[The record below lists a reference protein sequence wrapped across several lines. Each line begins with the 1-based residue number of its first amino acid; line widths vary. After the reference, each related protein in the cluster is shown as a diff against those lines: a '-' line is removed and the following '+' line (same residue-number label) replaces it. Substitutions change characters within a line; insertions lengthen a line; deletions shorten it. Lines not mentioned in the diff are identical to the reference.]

1 MPEEEVKLGD
11 YRGFLKALRVDSEG
25 NYVEPAAPSFT
36 IATDMAPAPEAKYD
50 QGLNLFTEDVDALRR
65 SNQSSWDVVE
75 NAFQN
80 AGATALM
87 EIPEGIGY
95 IGTGVAN
102 LFGNVWQED
111 SNGFIDTQNSLST
124 WARQTKE
131 SMIESNPIYAR
142 EEDQNFD
149 PFNAMS
155 WATNAGSIGSTIS
168 LLIPGMAIGRGA
180 GFLAT
185 KAASRLV
192 GLSKIGKASAKVTGA
207 IRTAEQVAAATKA
220 QIKATNIVGKAGNI
234 AGTTAATLSS
244 RHAENMLEGFGTYD
258 QSLTESLMENYD
270 MSYDQAKAESAF
282 LLANP
287 ESALTSKYKED
298 YLKAADAAA
307 KTTTWNWAAGTMDYA
322 QYAMAFGGLNKL
334 FKVGGAATRGANKA
348 SKLANYAKKGWNSSR
363 KLAFQAGSE
372 ALEETYQAVVG
383 QEALREGKMFEEG
396 FSERLDG
403 YLASEELQSAAMMGA
418 VMGGGFHTMGA
429 VFNKASGKVNDKLL
443 QYEALSKLKQKDGAL
458 GVKNFGL
465 GAIIQRDIN
474 LNGNLNNVIKSLTK
488 FSKTQEETTDEFTQT
503 VEMINGLNEQVLR
516 MSSEVDEKG
525 NAAYTPSQLADIAT
539 YSFIAQKAIQDG
551 RIINTE
557 IDNTY
562 QQLEKEGGIT
572 SPEVTNHR
580 NYIEREA
587 IIRFL
592 GAKKGKP
599 DAAEQK
605 FLDSLKERK
614 LQLDETIKADNK
626 PFKKTLKDGS
636 LLSKQFTALNQ
647 GMISESYR
655 SKVGKLQTAKGFE
668 ENEVV
673 KAQLREEAKAKE
685 QAGTVAGYSDR
696 TQKATTVEEVE
707 AIKTEEKEQIGGEP
721 ENTNRTTTIA
731 LLTEMPKVKAIL
743 ENKELSPEDK
753 IKNLATLL
761 QGNAAAHH
769 RAIPEFGDTL
779 NITLDNDPQK
789 AAEQLVTNYNELQ
802 APNNP
807 DPRKDLLNSLLNQ
820 KLSEEV
826 GQEVEDA
833 PDVNT
838 KETNTSTFDSN
849 AETIETSTDES
860 FVGNLLHLAG
870 PEGEVERGDDG
881 TPLNHIFYDFQ
892 TKGDKSID
900 KHLNPKFKVKGEKV
914 SYVIDGTDEY
924 NQGDRGDSKR
934 TYRIEMFVNVNE
946 EEIFIG
952 VIPEYRGKG
961 KNRKKVAPELRKAI
975 ESEYENSGAR
985 DAGDRFTS
993 EKKGQV
999 KSKLPGRILNLPN
1012 GGFADLNTILEKYP
1026 NVKLI
1031 TTVVT
1036 NGNVKLAGLEE
1047 AGLIPDN
1054 LVIKNSENLA
1064 AAGKNKEGKTILKGG
1079 YVYALV
1085 PAPDGRYFPVR
1096 LFTKKVGEV
1105 DSLKNTVSNLVDG
1118 LYDSNPE
1125 VAKEALSQLKN
1136 LIHINRDKSNFKIEL
1151 EEGVVLVNSQEA
1163 EQEKL
1168 KEALLSTE
1176 EGKGTIAFIDKAK
1189 INSGNYN
1196 TDVAE
1201 YLDHNMDVSV
1211 GIHSP
1216 SYKVN
1221 VQSAAP
1227 VTQPSERSEETIA
1240 DETATGATTE
1250 QASKESSRLQKR
1262 IDKAKSDFASAT
1274 DIGGKVKA
1282 VTNFLNNATA
1292 STASVSKED
1301 MAWYRASKAE
1311 LEAEGYVFDGE
1322 IGREVSDSEI
1332 IEIGNRRESDQVPK
1346 GVMIIDRVSK
1356 PKRLVNGKQVER
1368 PIYDV
1373 IEGTGTTAERE
1384 ALAAEVESIEDS
1396 MTPQNIKETR
1406 PKLAAANK
1414 ALQDYDAANF
1424 TSPIQTEINTKTEET
1439 VEQGETQDLVSFIK
1453 GTTAEVKVKEL
1464 ETERDKKLDNI
1475 GTIDKGSY
1483 YETSNEGYY
1492 FRLNPDFSF
1501 KEVGMYVKGDYVS
1514 YPGMAGAKWKTETES
1529 VPLKRLEKK
1538 IPEIKEQ
1545 VKRILE
1551 SEESQ
1556 RKTINEKYK
1565 KLIAEAKEAQSTQ
1578 QSEEAA
1584 KELDSAVEDSGAL
1597 DISGDFKTSVI
1608 SEEEVNSAEDVEDEI
1623 NFISNVLGGDALVQ
1637 TYVDE
1642 GELVGD
1648 IPTVAGL
1655 VQQVKSKGQV
1665 LEGLFTEAGIY
1676 LRTKGTKGRGY
1687 HEAFHAV
1694 FTLGLTS
1701 TQREQVLADARNRYN
1716 DTTSTDLEIEEKLA
1730 EEFRVLMISNKALS
1744 GLKGALK
1751 RFMYAL
1757 KDAIN
1762 HLFNRT
1768 SPLNVDRLFGDIEI
1782 GKFRN
1787 KIQFKKEFKVFKPMA
1802 SEVKSEGISN
1812 AHVKEYKDLYRHLVS
1827 RVLAT
1832 VKAQDGYEGLTSTQA
1847 LRKAATNRRGD
1858 VVLFLNDTIFN
1869 HMIKE
1874 RNNSTEEADK
1884 VEINNFLLNYF
1895 SFEKV
1900 DGKLVTSKKGKMS
1913 AMLADSIFSL
1923 RDYGIV
1929 INPNIQEIV
1938 TLEDNVDIE
1947 EAFEGAEEAEEKDNF
1962 FRSRMEEDN
1971 RQRIPSTVRTKLHT
1985 IPKLDKEGNKT
1996 YSPIMGTVQY
2006 YDGEAVISSLE
2017 SSISNSHSV
2026 GHMIEKLE
2034 KLNQPWVPQLLQLA
2048 QEKEIQSTLWTG
2060 IGDNQFIKY
2069 FGVDNKG
2076 KIYLANRKTLKTIV
2090 RDTLASAYTVDSNPY
2105 LNNEAKGK
2113 EALEEFTEI
2122 RKEIRDFSNND
2133 ASDETLSPILDKLAN
2148 LLERSFIPLNREG
2161 LDALMG
2167 FSSLF
2172 PSLKSKATNFNE
2184 GTLLQLNS
2192 IYADMSNGRNPF
2204 SVLPKIG
2211 TSVRST
2217 LENFAKDYA
2226 EISDLKVQPV
2236 FFGANKKPK
2245 YSLVESNYLSKLI
2258 TLIQKNPKEFKNN
2271 VKGYLADMPIMDDL
2285 KDIDIYLLENTATEK
2300 SGKRSY
2306 LDISPEELNRAN
2318 MNAFFNNKFG
2328 KNNMGLFSIPIPSD
2342 SKMLYYLQFPK
2353 QTTEGAVTKLAQVAI
2368 AEQRRIDEFAH
2379 ENNSGVR
2386 NISNIEK
2393 NRKNFQYFPFLNN
2406 VKFKIT
2412 KENEGQIKDAIRNYL
2427 EEEYETFVSKL
2438 KEFGQTDRISDG
2450 REVWE
2455 SRKEG
2460 LTLKSFTE
2468 FANSN
2473 TGGLIKLA
2481 NGESI
2486 RILNGKGDLELTGQ
2500 EVKKFNISGFTDL
2513 GSLKDSKFIPSG
2525 EKEAAKNYFYNAFY
2539 HNTQITELVHKSP
2552 AYYKGVA
2559 DFFKR
2564 VKQGNTNG
2572 TSPAESITAKVKV
2585 KADVLAENS
2594 SEEKVALKKAGKKDK
2609 TTQDLIE
2616 KAENNTTDGA
2626 TFISMAKYK
2635 EYMEAIQ
2642 QWDADK
2648 EVAYGKYLKAAKNWK
2663 PGTAFKNPL
2672 TAKENQDLFKGFKPF
2687 MFTEREVKNDD
2698 GISIGT
2704 SSPVQ
2709 LKNSIQV
2716 LTPELVVLGGNAG
2729 NLAEAYNEMYVNEE
2743 KADLIAFSSAVKVGN
2758 PGVDQIM
2765 EVNLK
2770 DMLLA
2775 QNTPSHW
2782 YEHVARIGS
2791 QMRVHQM
2798 NNIALEANY
2807 NLKGENVK
2815 GADLLVLLNKLTE
2828 ANLKEDNE
2836 RLTSIINNSEEDYQ
2850 VLRQEIV
2857 KVLTNRGAPTAIINS
2872 INDSIEVS
2880 DKEIIPKLYSS
2891 YGSKEAESV
2900 VAALFKSRVFK
2911 QKLPGGQF
2919 VNFTSYGLSDN
2930 LEYKVDE
2937 TANKLTMEAY
2947 LPAWSKDLLDL
2958 PVKEDGTVD
2967 MSKVDPEVLE
2977 LVGFRTP
2984 TESKYSI
2991 VAIEVK
2997 GFLPANLGGNIVL
3010 PKGITSRTGLDFDID
3025 KMFVFTPHNTTQKEI
3040 DKVVVDESFE
3050 VDKGPN
3056 QSRKARENG
3065 LISIYYAISSNL
3077 KSHGEE
3083 SIGPGHFE
3091 NLKEAA
3097 YTAYLKN
3104 NVSDHKAKSAGE
3116 LSGMSIKEKGEII
3129 EEEEAKKYNIA
3140 NPSTQLE
3147 FYNRIQSGG
3156 NLIGVLVNHL
3166 INNIKSKSTS
3176 LELKDPITI
3185 NGQEYK
3191 SLSSNN
3197 MDIDYRLQEF
3207 ATAIVDNTKDPLAA
3221 FINLN
3226 INTADAY
3233 MAAIRLGLPIDYT
3246 VALFSTP
3253 LAIKL
3258 YNSSKTTGKPFLV
3271 EAQKA
3276 LTELQGERKEG
3287 SESSGGYTNL
3297 NLEDLFDSTRQGG
3310 FTFKNNTSIEK
3321 EELLNTFI
3329 KLSEVGADLST
3340 VIRGTK
3346 LDASAASTSAAGVML
3361 QNKMVEKVT
3370 EDNFTSIQGTGKF
3383 FSEDGILKM
3392 YKENAHDPVR
3402 EAYAKFFPY
3411 FNESFEGLVTKFLE
3425 TVPAD
3430 AFLNDRVI
3438 SNMFKHAETYHIA
3451 NHDGLARFSTEVVM
3465 KSVHKAFIEFKRDYA
3480 ASYPTLISALRL
3492 ETQKVDPSLEEDRIV
3507 VNRSAISKD
3516 QINLAHEEWKAMM
3529 SNEENA
3535 GFARNL
3541 LAYALKTTGYT
3552 PSPFSIINLIHP
3564 DAFNETFGSEQSIEG
3579 RLESLLNNVDV
3590 PFDNFMSFYVR
3601 NVFKEDNSFLLKADE
3616 AAKEEDGTL
3625 VIKKVNG
3632 EVPSYYKNT
3641 IGNAV
3646 DFLIKRDKEGDRL
3659 FALDEGEDNKITYIE
3674 VSSLGTKFYRQD
3686 YTPAEESL
3694 ELPEGKRK
3702 LTEEPLNK
3710 FEPLIGTTEKGE
3722 PSAEDIGTPFE
3733 FPVQENTVAK
3743 KTTFEEY
3750 FKAVESSTTKAQAFS
3765 REEWNKLP
3773 LEEQKAVMD
3782 DIKKCDG

>member
-11 YRGFLKALRVDSEG
+11 YRGFLKSLDVDSEG
-25 NYVEPAAPSFT
+25 NYVEPTALSYT
-36 IATDMAPAPEAKYD
+36 IATGITPAPEAKYD
-50 QGLNLFTEDVDALRR
+50 QGLNLYTEDVDALRR

-102 LFGNVWQED
+102 LFGSAWQED

-142 EEDQNFD
+142 QEDQNFD

-168 LLIPGMAIGRGA
+168 LLIPGMGIGRGA
-180 GFLAT
+180 AFLAT

-220 QIKATNIVGKAGNI
+220 QIKATNIVGKAGSI
-234 AGTTAATLSS
+234 TGTTAATLSS

-287 ESALTSKYKED
+287 EAALTSKYKED

-334 FKVGGAATRGANKA
+334 FKIGGAATKGVNKA

-488 FSKTQEETTDEFTQT
+488 FSKTQEEPTDEFTQT

-539 YSFIAQKAIQDG
+539 YSFIAQKAVQDG

-572 SPEVTNHR
+572 SSEVTNHR

-626 PFKKTLKDGS
+626 PFTKTLKDGN

-685 QAGTVAGYSDR
+685 KAGTVSGYSGR
-696 TQKATTVEEVE
+696 VQKATSVDEIE
-707 AIKTEEKEQIGGEP
+707 AIKKEEEEQIGDA
-721 ENTNRTTTIA
+721 ENVDRTTTTA

-743 ENKELSPEDK
+743 ESEELSLDDK

-769 RAIPEFGDTL
+769 KAIPVFGDTL
-779 NITLDNDPQK
+779 NITLNKDPQE
-789 AAEQLVTNYNELQ
+789 AAKELVEKYDELQ
-802 APNNP
+802 KPNNP
-807 DPRKDLLNSLLNQ
+807 DPRKNDLNSLLNK

-849 AETIETSTDES
+849 PVTITSTDES
-860 FVGNLLHLAG
+860 FVGNLFHLAG
-870 PEGEVERGDDG
+870 PEGEVERKDDG
-881 TPLNHIFYDFQ
+881 TPSFHPLYDLQ
-892 TKGDKSID
+892 TKGDVSID
-900 KHLNPKFKVKGEKV
+900 KHLDPKFLVDEKEV
-914 SYVIDGTDEY
+914 SYVIDGSYEY
-924 NQGDRGDSKR
+924 NQGDRDDSKR

-952 VIPEYRGKG
+952 VIPEYTGKG
-961 KNRKKVAPELRKAI
+961 KNRKKVAPKLREAV
-975 ESEYENSGAR
+975 ESEYEASEAR
-985 DAGDRFTS
+985 TAGTRFTS
-993 EKKGQV
+993 KEKGQV
-999 KSKLPGRILNLPN
+999 KSKLPGRIVNLPD
-1012 GGFADLNTILEKYP
+1012 GEVADLNTILKKYP
-1026 NVKLI
+1026 DVKLI
-1031 TTVVT
+1031 TTVVA
-1036 NGNVKLAGLEE
+1036 NGTVTLAGLKE
-1047 AGLIPDN
+1047 AELTPAN
-1054 LVIKNSENLA
+1054 LVITNSENLA
-1064 AAGKNKEGKTILKGG
+1064 AGKNKKGETILKGG

-1085 PAPDGRYFPVR
+1085 PAPDGRYFPVK

-1105 DSLKNTVSNLVDG
+1105 KDLKNTVSGLVDE
-1118 LYDSNPE
+1118 LYNNPE
-1125 VAKEALSQLKN
+1125 VAKDALEQLKN
-1136 LIHINRDKSNFKIEL
+1136 LIHINRSKSNFTIKL
-1151 EEGVVLVNSQEA
+1151 EEGSVLVNDQKV

-1168 KEALLSTE
+1168 KELLLSTE
-1176 EGKGTIAFIDKAK
+1176 EGKGTIAFIDKGK

-1221 VQSAAP
+1221 VQYTAP
-1227 VTQPSERSEETIA
+1227 AKQPSERSKETIA
-1240 DETATGATTE
+1240 DDTATGAPTGATTPTQQTSDPTTAPTTE
-1250 QASKESSRLQKR
+1250 G
-1262 IDKAKSDFASAT
+1262 T
-1274 DIGGKVKA
+1274 VDIPVNDMTIVYNPQTGEMTFKTTGG
-1282 VTNFLNNATA
+1282 TPNET
-1292 STASVSKED
+1292 VS
-1301 MAWYRASKAE
+1301 
-1311 LEAEGYVFDGE
+1311 
-1322 IGREVSDSEI
+1322 
-1332 IEIGNRRESDQVPK
+1332 
-1346 GVMIIDRVSK
+1346 
-1356 PKRLVNGKQVER
+1356 
-1368 PIYDV
+1368 
-1373 IEGTGTTAERE
+1373 
-1384 ALAAEVESIEDS
+1384 
-1396 MTPQNIKETR
+1396 
-1406 PKLAAANK
+1406 NK
-1414 ALQDYDAANF
+1414 AL
-1424 TSPIQTEINTKTEET
+1424 
-1439 VEQGETQDLVSFIK
+1439 V
-1453 GTTAEVKVKEL
+1453 
-1464 ETERDKKLDNI
+1464 R
-1475 GTIDKGSY
+1475 
-1483 YETSNEGYY
+1483 YETTQGTLRRVTYNNTEYAILSDDRIISLSKASTG
-1492 FRLNPDFSF
+1492 
-1501 KEVGMYVKGDYVS
+1501 KEVF
-1514 YPGMAGAKWKTETES
+1514 KTG
-1529 VPLKRLEKK
+1529 PQRNK
-1538 IPEIKEQ
+1538 
-1545 VKRILE
+1545 ILE
-1551 SEESQ
+1551 QAGEVPTPTQ
-1556 RKTINEKYK
+1556 P
-1565 KLIAEAKEAQSTQ
+1565 TQ
-1578 QSEEAA
+1578 QSGEVTEEDQGQD
-1584 KELDSAVEDSGAL
+1584 LLSFISAEDITNADNANKVEDIINVNVNSNILTVDVDSKFNKG
-1597 DISGDFKTSVI
+1597 SVI
-1608 SEEEVNSAEDVEDEI
+1608 SEEEVNSAEDVKDEI

-1701 TQREQVLADARNRYN
+1701 TQREQVLADARKRYN

-1812 AHVKEYKDLYRHLVS
+1812 AHVKEYKNLYRYLVS
-1827 RVLAT
+1827 KVLDT
-1832 VKAQDGYEGLTSTQA
+1832 FKVQSEYKGLSSIQV
-1847 LRKAATNRRGD
+1847 LRKAAAGYREGD

-1869 HMIKE
+1869 TMIKE
-1874 RNNSTEEADK
+1874 RNNSTNEVYKE
-1884 VEINNFLLNYF
+1884 EINNFLLNYF
-1895 SFEKV
+1895 SFEKK
-1900 DGKLVTSKKGKMS
+1900 DGGLVTKKEKMS
-1913 AMLADSIFSL
+1913 AMLADSMFSL

-1938 TLEDNVDIE
+1938 TLEDNIDIE
-1947 EAFEGAEEAEEKDNF
+1947 EAFESAEESEEKDNF

-2034 KLNQPWVPQLLQLA
+2034 KLNQPWVPQLLELA
-2048 QEKEIQSTLWTG
+2048 NSEKEIQSTLWTG

-2076 KIYLANRKTLKTIV
+2076 RIYLANRKTLTTIV

-2122 RKEIRDFSNND
+2122 RKEIIEFLKND
-2133 ASDETLSPILDKLAN
+2133 ASDETLGPILDRLAD

-2172 PSLKSKATNFNE
+2172 EDLKSKAANFNE
-2184 GTLLQLNS
+2184 GTLTHLNA

-2204 SVLPKIG
+2204 IVP
-2211 TSVRST
+2211 SVRSS

-2258 TLIQKNPKEFKNN
+2258 TLIQKNPEEFKNN
-2271 VKGYLADMPIMDDL
+2271 VKGYLADMPIMKDLADL

-2318 MNAFFNNKFG
+2318 MNAFFNNKF
-2328 KNNMGLFSIPIPSD
+2328 KKDMGLFPIPIPSD

-2353 QTTEGAVTKLAQVAI
+2353 ITTERAVAKLAQVAI

-2393 NRKNFQYFPFLNN
+2393 NRKNFQYFPFLKN
-2406 VKFKIT
+2406 VGFKIT
-2412 KENEGQIKDAIRNYL
+2412 QENELQIKAAIRNYL

-2438 KEFGQTDRISDG
+2438 KGFGQTDRISDG
-2450 REVWE
+2450 REIWE
-2455 SRKEG
+2455 SRKKEG
-2460 LTLKSFTE
+2460 LTPKSFTE

-2486 RILNGKGDLELTGQ
+2486 RIVSKDKLILTGQ
-2500 EVKKFNISGFTDL
+2500 EVKEFNVSEFTDL
-2513 GSLKDSKFIPSG
+2513 ESLENSKFIPSG

-2539 HNTQITELVHKSP
+2539 YNTQITELVHKSP

-2564 VKQGNTNG
+2564 VKQGNTPG

-2585 KADVLAENS
+2585 KADVLVENS
-2594 SEEKVALKKAGKKDK
+2594 NEEEAALQKAGKKDN
-2609 TTQDLIE
+2609 TTQNLIAE
-2616 KAENNTTDGA
+2616 AENNTTDGA

-2648 EVAYGKYLKAAKNWK
+2648 EVAYGKYLQAAKNWK

-2672 TAKENQDLFKGFKPF
+2672 TAKQNQDLFKGFKPF
-2687 MFTEREVKNDD
+2687 MFTEREVKNNE

-2743 KADLIAFSSAVKVGN
+2743 KVDLIAFSSAVKVGN

-2791 QMRVHQM
+2791 QMRNHMM
-2798 NNIALEANY
+2798 NNIDLEADY
-2807 NLKGENVK
+2807 NIGGTNVK
-2815 GADLLVLLNKLTE
+2815 GADLSILLSQLTE
-2828 ANLKEDNE
+2828 ANLKEDSE

-2872 INDSIEVS
+2872 INTSIEVS

-2891 YGSKEAESV
+2891 YGAKEAESV

-2937 TANKLTMEAY
+2937 KANKLTMEAY

-2958 PVKEDGTVD
+2958 PVKEDGTID
-2967 MSKVDPEVLE
+2967 MSKVDSKVLE

-2991 VAIEVK
+2991 VAIKVK

-3025 KMFVFTPHNTTQKEI
+3025 KMFVFTPHNTTTYKDSEQKEI
-3040 DKVVVDESFE
+3040 DKVVVDESFDIAE
-3050 VDKGPN
+3050 GPN

-3091 NLKEAA
+3091 NLKDAA

-3104 NVSDHKAKSAGE
+3104 NVGDYKAKSAGG
-3116 LSGMSIKEKGEII
+3116 LAGMSIKAKGEII
-3129 EEEEAKKYNIA
+3129 EAEEAKKYNIA
-3140 NPSTQLE
+3140 NPLTHLE
-3147 FYNRIQSGG
+3147 FYDRVQSGG

-3166 INNIKSKSTS
+3166 INNIKAKFTEV
-3176 LELKDPITI
+3176 ELKDPITI

-3197 MDIDYRLQEF
+3197 MGIDYRLQEF
-3207 ATAIVDNTKDPLAA
+3207 ATAIVDNTKEPLAA

-3253 LAIKL
+3253 LARKL
-3258 YNSSKTTGKPFLV
+3258 HRSSLLTGKPFLV

-3297 NLEDLFDSTRQGG
+3297 NLEDLFDSKRQVS
-3310 FTFKNNTSIEK
+3310 FTFKDNTSTEK

-3411 FNESFEGLVTKFLE
+3411 FNKSFEGLVTKFLE

-3451 NHDGLARFSTEVVM
+3451 NHDGLARFPTKLVM
-3465 KSVHKAFIEFKRDYA
+3465 ERVHEAFIKFKRDYA

-3492 ETQKVDPSLEEDRIV
+3492 ETQQVDPSLEENRIV

-3529 SNEENA
+3529 NNEENA
-3535 GFARNL
+3535 DFARNL

-3564 DAFNETFGSEQSIEG
+3564 DAFNERFGSEESIEE
-3579 RLESLLNNVDV
+3579 RLESLLNNVNV

-3616 AAKEEDGTL
+3616 TAKEEGGTL
-3625 VIKKVNG
+3625 VIEKVNG
-3632 EVPSYYKNT
+3632 EAPSYYKNT
-3641 IGNAV
+3641 VGNAV

-3659 FALDEGEDNKITYIE
+3659 FALQEGEDNKITYIE

-3686 YTPAEESL
+3686 YTPTEESL
-3694 ELPEGKRK
+3694 ELPEGTREP
-3702 LTEEPLNK
+3702 TEELLSK
-3710 FEPLIGTTEKGE
+3710 FEPSIESEESE
-3722 PSAEDIGTPFE
+3722 PLPEDIGP
-3733 FPVQENTVAK
+3733 PVELPAQGESTVAK
-3743 KTTFEEY
+3743 RVTFEEY
-3750 FKAVESSTTKAQAFS
+3750 SEQDKLNAAQAQAF
-3765 REEWNKLP
+3765 E
-3773 LEEQKAVMD
+3773 EEQWADIPAVDQDALMNYMRN
-3782 DIKKCDG
+3782 CNYLGNG

>member
-11 YRGFLKALRVDSEG
+11 YRGFLKSLSVDSEG
-25 NYVEPAAPSFT
+25 NYVELPTPSFF
-36 IATDMAPAPEAKYD
+36 IATDITPAPEAKYD
-50 QGLNLFTEDVDALRR
+50 QGLNLYTEDVDALRR

-102 LFGNVWQED
+102 LFGSVWQED
-111 SNGFIDTQNSLST
+111 SNGFIDTQNALST
-124 WARQTKE
+124 WARETKE

-168 LLIPGMAIGRGA
+168 LLIPGMGIGRGA
-180 GFLAT
+180 AFLAS

-192 GLSKIGKASAKVTGA
+192 GLSKIGKASANVTGA
-207 IRTAEQVAAATKA
+207 IRTAEQIAAATKA
-220 QIKATNIVGKAGNI
+220 ELQASKIVGKAGSI

-258 QSLTESLMENYD
+258 QSLTESLMENHD
-270 MSYDQAKAESAF
+270 MSYDQAKAQSAF

-287 ESALTSKYKED
+287 ESALNSEYKED

-307 KTTTWNWAAGTMDYA
+307 KTTTWNWAAGTLDYV

-334 FKVGGAATRGANKA
+334 FRVGGAATKGVNKA

-363 KLAFQAGSE
+363 KLVFQAGTE
-372 ALEETYQAVVG
+372 AAEETYQAIVSK
-383 QEALREGKMFEEG
+383 EALRGAEMFEEG
-396 FSERLDG
+396 FSERFDE
-403 YLASEELQSAAMMGA
+403 YLADEELQSAAMMGA
-418 VMGGGFHTMGA
+418 VMGGGFHTMGS
-429 VFNKASGKVNDKLL
+429 VFNKASGKLNDKLL
-443 QYEALSKLKQKDGAL
+443 QYETMAKLKKKDGAI

-465 GAIIQRDIN
+465 GSIIQRDIN
-474 LNGNLNNVIKSLTK
+474 LNGNLDNVVKSLNK
-488 FSKTQEETTDEFTQT
+488 FSKSQEPTDEFTQT
-503 VEMINGLNEQVLR
+503 VEMINGLNEQVKQ
-516 MSSEVDEKG
+516 MSSEVDKEG
-525 NAAYTPSQLADIAT
+525 NAAYTPSQLADMAT
-539 YSFIAQKAIQDG
+539 YFFIAQKATQDV
-551 RIINTE
+551 RTINTE
-557 IDNTY
+557 ISNIY
-562 QQLEKEGGIT
+562 QQLEKQGGLT
-572 SPEVTNHR
+572 SPQVSNHR
-580 NYIEREA
+580 NHIELNA
-587 IIRFL
+587 ITQFL

-599 DAAEQK
+599 NAAEQK
-605 FLDSLKERK
+605 FLDTLKERK
-614 LQLDETIKADNK
+614 LELEQLIKEEGVGLVPTSKNGD
-626 PFKKTLKDGS
+626 LVD
-636 LLSKQFTALNQ
+636 KQFTSLNQ
-647 GMISESYR
+647 QMISESYR
-655 SKVGKLQTAKGFE
+655 DKASKLQTAKGFE
-668 ENEVV
+668 EHEVV
-673 KAQLREEAKAKE
+673 KAQMQEDAKARQQE
-685 QAGTVAGYSDR
+685 GTVAGYSDR
-696 TQKATTVEEVE
+696 AQKATTVDEVE
-707 AIKTEEKEQIGGEP
+707 AIEKEEEEEIGGNV
-721 ENTNRTTTIA
+721 NTARTTTTA

-743 ENKELSPEDK
+743 ESKELSPEDR

-761 QGNAAAHH
+761 RGNAAAHH
-769 RAIPEFGDTL
+769 KAMSEFGGNLDLTL
-779 NITLDNDPQK
+779 NKDPQE
-789 AAEQLVTNYNELQ
+789 AAKELVEAYDELQ

-807 DPRKDLLNSLLNQ
+807 DPKKDVFNSILNQ

-826 GQEVEDA
+826 GQEVEEA
-833 PDVNT
+833 PGANT
-838 KETNTSTFDSN
+838 RETNTSTFDSN

-860 FVGNLLHLAG
+860 FVGNLFHLAG
-870 PEGEVERGDDG
+870 REGAVERGDDK
-881 TPLNHIFYDFQ
+881 TPLFHRFYDLQ
-892 TKGDKSID
+892 TKGDVSID
-900 KHLNPKFKVKGEKV
+900 KHLDPKFKIDKAIV
-914 SYVIDGTDEY
+914 SYVIDGSYEY
-924 NQGDRGDSKR
+924 NQGDRDDSKR
-934 TYRIEMFVNVNE
+934 TYRIEMFVNVNG

-952 VIPEYRGKG
+952 VIPEYTGKG
-961 KNRKKVAPELRKAI
+961 KNRKKVAPKLREAV
-975 ESEYENSGAR
+975 ESEYEASGAR

-993 EKKGQV
+993 KEKGQV
-999 KSKLPGRILNLPN
+999 KSKLPGRIVNLPD
-1012 GGFADLNTILEKYP
+1012 GEFADLNTILKKYP
-1026 NVKLI
+1026 DVKLI

-1036 NGNVKLAGLEE
+1036 NGNVTLAGLEE
-1047 AGLIPDN
+1047 AGLSTSNI
-1054 LVIKNSENLA
+1054 VITNPENLA
-1064 AAGKNKEGKTILKGG
+1064 AAGKNKEEQPILKGG

-1085 PAPDGRYFPVR
+1085 PAPDGRYFPVK

-1105 DSLKNTVSNLVDG
+1105 ESLKKEVSGLVDG

-1125 VAKEALSQLKN
+1125 AAKDALSQLKD
-1136 LIHINRDKSNFKIEL
+1136 LIHINRDKSNFKIKL
-1151 EEGVVLVNSQEA
+1151 EEGSVLVNGQKV

-1168 KEALLSTE
+1168 KETLLSTKQG
-1176 EGKGTIAFIDKAK
+1176 EGAIAFIDKAK
-1189 INSGNYN
+1189 MNSGNYN
-1196 TDVAE
+1196 ADVAE
-1201 YLDHNMDVSV
+1201 YLNHNMDVSV

-1221 VQSAAP
+1221 AQFTAPVKPPNERSKETVVDNTATGTTTPPQQIGEAAP
-1227 VTQPSERSEETIA
+1227 VEE
-1240 DETATGATTE
+1240 
-1250 QASKESSRLQKR
+1250 
-1262 IDKAKSDFASAT
+1262 AKPAFSD
-1274 DIGGKVKA
+1274 
-1282 VTNFLNNATA
+1282 
-1292 STASVSKED
+1292 
-1301 MAWYRASKAE
+1301 
-1311 LEAEGYVFDGE
+1311 
-1322 IGREVSDSEI
+1322 
-1332 IEIGNRRESDQVPK
+1332 NR
-1346 GVMIIDRVSK
+1346 
-1356 PKRLVNGKQVER
+1356 
-1368 PIYDV
+1368 
-1373 IEGTGTTAERE
+1373 
-1384 ALAAEVESIEDS
+1384 
-1396 MTPQNIKETR
+1396 
-1406 PKLAAANK
+1406 
-1414 ALQDYDAANF
+1414 
-1424 TSPIQTEINTKTEET
+1424 
-1439 VEQGETQDLVSFIK
+1439 
-1453 GTTAEVKVKEL
+1453 
-1464 ETERDKKLDNI
+1464 
-1475 GTIDKGSY
+1475 
-1483 YETSNEGYY
+1483 
-1492 FRLNPDFSF
+1492 
-1501 KEVGMYVKGDYVS
+1501 
-1514 YPGMAGAKWKTETES
+1514 
-1529 VPLKRLEKK
+1529 VPLKEETFT
-1538 IPEIKEQ
+1538 ITDTDGGTIV
-1545 VKRILE
+1545 VKVQTMMDGSLKAE
-1551 SEESQ
+1551 SETFDQDENSIEFTANQNLGNNDIIIRDGITAEQAVKNAVANESQ
-1556 RKTINEKYK
+1556 GDVVEKTGERSGADFMSPKMLERLTNEQRER
-1565 KLIAEAKEAQSTQ
+1565 LGLTTPVTEAAPTQ
-1578 QSEEAA
+1578 QASEVE
-1584 KELDSAVEDSGAL
+1584 EQGQDLLSLISAENITNADIDPDAL
-1597 DISGDFKTSVI
+1597 DISGDVSKPSVI

-1701 TQREQVLADARNRYN
+1701 TQRGQVLEDARKRYN

-1744 GLKGALK
+1744 GLSGALK

-1787 KIQFKKEFKVFKPMA
+1787 NIQFKKEFKVFKPMA

-1812 AHVKEYKDLYRHLVS
+1812 AHVKEYKNLYRHLAGK
-1827 RVLAT
+1827 VLAT
-1832 VKAQDGYEGLTSTQA
+1832 VKAQPGYEGLSNAQA
-1847 LRKAATNRRGD
+1847 LKKASANRRGD

-1869 HMIKE
+1869 HMIKV
-1874 RNNSTEEADK
+1874 RNNSTDEAYK
-1884 VEINNFLLNYF
+1884 AEINNFLLNYF

-2006 YDGEAVISSLE
+2006 YDGEAVISALE

-2026 GHMIEKLE
+2026 AHMMDKLK
-2034 KLNQPWVPQLLQLA
+2034 KLKQPWVPQLVELA
-2048 QEKEIQSTLWTG
+2048 QKKEIQSTLWTG

-2069 FGVDNKG
+2069 FGVDNRG
-2076 KIYLANRKTLKTIV
+2076 RIYLANRKTLKTIV
-2090 RDTLASAYTVDSNPY
+2090 TDNLASAYTVNSNPY
-2105 LNNEAKGK
+2105 LNNADEGK
-2113 EALEEFTEI
+2113 KALEEFKEI
-2122 RKEIRDFSNND
+2122 REEIRDFSNND

-2161 LDALMG
+2161 LDALMN
-2167 FSSLF
+2167 F
-2172 PSLKSKATNFNE
+2172 PSLFGDLKLKAKNFNE
-2184 GTLLQLNS
+2184 RTLTHLNT
-2192 IYADMSNGRNPF
+2192 IYTDMSNGKNPF
-2204 SVLPKIG
+2204 KGPSSALK
-2211 TSVRST
+2211 
-2217 LENFAKDYA
+2217 EFAKDYA

-2258 TLIQKNPKEFKNN
+2258 TLIQKNPEEFKNN
-2271 VKGYLADMPIMDDL
+2271 VKGYLADMPIMDVDNL
-2285 KDIDIYLLENTATEK
+2285 KNIDIYLLENTATEK

-2318 MNAFFNNKFG
+2318 MNAFFNNKF
-2328 KNNMGLFSIPIPSD
+2328 KEDMGLFPIPIPSD
-2342 SKMLYYLQFPK
+2342 SKMLYYLQLPK
-2353 QTTEGAVTKLAQVAI
+2353 LTTERAVAKLAQVAI

-2379 ENNSGVR
+2379 EKNSGVR
-2386 NISNIEK
+2386 KISNIEK
-2393 NRKNFQYFPFLNN
+2393 NRDKFQYFPYLKEILTLNN
-2406 VKFKIT
+2406 DNVKLEIT
-2412 KENEGQIKDAIRNYL
+2412 QENELQIKDAIRSDL
-2427 EEEYETFVSKL
+2427 EQEYETFVSKL

-2450 REVWE
+2450 REIWE
-2455 SRKEG
+2455 SRTKQKEG

-2468 FANSN
+2468 FAKSESN

-2486 RILNGKGDLELTGQ
+2486 RILNKEGDLELTGQ
-2500 EVKKFNISGFTDL
+2500 EVKKFNVSEFTDFQ
-2513 GSLKDSKFIPSG
+2513 SLKDSKFIPSG
-2525 EKEAAKNYFYNAFY
+2525 EDAKEYFYNAFY

-2564 VKQGNTNG
+2564 VKQGNTPG

-2585 KADVLAENS
+2585 KADVTVKNS
-2594 SEEKVALKKAGKKDK
+2594 DKETAALQKAGKGDE
-2609 TTQDLIE
+2609 TTRDLIE

-2626 TFISMAKYK
+2626 TFISMPKYRQ
-2635 EYMEAIQ
+2635 YMDAIQ

-2648 EVAYGKYLKAAKNWK
+2648 EAAYDKYFKAAKNWK

-2672 TAKENQDLFKGFKPF
+2672 TAKQNQDLFKGFKPF
-2687 MFTEREVKNDD
+2687 MFTEREVKNDE

-2704 SSPVQ
+2704 LSPVQ

-2758 PGVDQIM
+2758 PGVDEIM

-2791 QMRVHQM
+2791 QMRNHMM
-2798 NNIALEANY
+2798 NNIALEADY
-2807 NLKGENVK
+2807 NVGGTKVK
-2815 GADLLVLLNKLTE
+2815 GDKLSILLSQLTE
-2828 ANLKEDNE
+2828 ANLKEDSDG
-2836 RLTSIINNSEEDYQ
+2836 LTSIVNNSEEDYRE
-2850 VLRQEIV
+2850 LRQEIV
-2857 KVLTNRGAPTAIINS
+2857 EVLTNRGAPTAIINS
-2872 INDSIEVS
+2872 INNSIEVS

-2930 LEYKVDE
+2930 LEYKVNEE
-2937 TANKLTMEAY
+2937 TNTLTMEAY

-2958 PVKEDGTVD
+2958 PVKEDGTID
-2967 MSKVDPEVLE
+2967 MSRVDPEVLK

-3025 KMFVFTPHNTTQKEI
+3025 KMFVFTPHNTTRYKDSEQKEI
-3040 DKVVVDESFE
+3040 DKVVVDESFD
-3050 VDKGPN
+3050 VDLGPN

-3091 NLKEAA
+3091 NLKDAA

-3104 NVSDHKAKSAGE
+3104 NVSKYKAESAGA
-3116 LSGMSIKEKGEII
+3116 LAGMSIKAKGEII
-3129 EEEEAKKYNIA
+3129 EAEEAKKYNIA
-3140 NPSTQLE
+3140 NPLTHLE
-3147 FYNRIQSGG
+3147 FYDRVQSGG

-3166 INNIKSKSTS
+3166 INNIKAKFTEV
-3176 LELKDPITI
+3176 ELKDPITI

-3207 ATAIVDNTKDPLAA
+3207 ATAIVDNTKEPLAA

-3253 LAIKL
+3253 LARKL
-3258 YNSSKTTGKPFLV
+3258 HRSSLLTGKPFLV

-3276 LTELQGERKEG
+3276 LTELQDKRGEE

-3297 NLEDLFDSTRQGG
+3297 NLEDLFDSQRQVKL
-3310 FTFKNNTSIEK
+3310 TFKDNTSTEK

-3346 LDASAASTSAAGVML
+3346 LDASAAATSAAGVML

-3370 EDNFTSIQGTGKF
+3370 EDNFTSIQGTGGF

-3411 FNESFEGLVTKFLE
+3411 FNKSFEGLVTKFLE

-3451 NHDGLARFSTEVVM
+3451 NHEGLTRFSTEEVM
-3465 KSVHKAFIEFKRDYA
+3465 KEVHKAFIKFKTDYA

-3492 ETQKVDPSLEEDRIV
+3492 ETQQVDPSLEEDRIV

-3529 SNEENA
+3529 NNEETERL
-3535 GFARNL
+3535 ARNL

-3552 PSPFSIINLIHP
+3552 PSPFSMMNLIHP
-3564 DAFNETFGSEQSIEG
+3564 DAFNEKFGTEESIEE

-3590 PFDNFMSFYVR
+3590 PFDDFISLYVR

-3616 AAKEEDGTL
+3616 AAKEEKGTL

-3632 EVPSYYKNT
+3632 EVPSHYKNT

-3659 FALDEGEDNKITYIE
+3659 FALDEASDGEITYIE

-3686 YTPAEESL
+3686 YTPTEKSL
-3694 ELPEGKRK
+3694 ERPISTKQSK
-3702 LTEEPLNK
+3702 EEPLSK
-3710 FEPLIGTTEKGE
+3710 FETSTGITEEVE
-3722 PSAEDIGTPFE
+3722 PSEEDLGTPVE
-3733 FPVQENTVAK
+3733 LPTSEETEVAK
-3743 KTTFEEY
+3743 KVTFEEY
-3750 FKAVESSTTKAQAFS
+3750 SEQTKLSATQAQAFEQAEWDS
-3765 REEWNKLP
+3765 LSPREQE
-3773 LEEQKAVMD
+3773 
-3782 DIKKCDG
+3782 DITNYINNCNFG